1 LAVALI
7 GCSRD
12 SGSSTKSPAAGA
24 QLAAV
29 SGTPAF
35 RNLGKRG
42 ESDL

>member
-1 LAVALI
+1 LVVALI

-12 SGSSTKSPAAGA
+12 SGSKAKSPAAGE

-42 ESDL
+42 ESEL